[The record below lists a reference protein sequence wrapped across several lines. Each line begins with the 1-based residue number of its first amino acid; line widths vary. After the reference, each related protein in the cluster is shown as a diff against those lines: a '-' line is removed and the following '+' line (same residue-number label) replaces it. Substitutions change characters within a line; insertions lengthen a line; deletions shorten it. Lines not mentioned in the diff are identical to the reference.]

1 MYVCMCAY
9 IDTKKIDFNLC
20 IHTYVYA
27 RPLRL
32 HTYIHTQTCW
42 NFFESDG
49 HDIPDS
55 SMEIEDGLLL
65 LDTRVIMSVQ
75 EYFILNMLHSMYVCM
90 YVCMPSGGIGRIPVK
105 KEFAM
110 RPHGFRMSDP
120 FL

>member
-9 IDTKKIDFNLC
+9 IDTKFLTLIFAY

-27 RPLRL
+27 RSLRL
-32 HTYIHTQTCW
+32 HTYIHTYIHTQTCW

-90 YVCMPSGGIGRIPVK
+90 HVCPVV
-105 KEFAM
+105 ESVAY
-110 RPHGFRMSDP
+110 R
-120 FL
+120 